1 MPMYVP
7 RAKLL
12 LVVDDWEA
20 LERYEDRLSP
30 HFAETEAWPLG
41 SEGLR
46 RATEEAFDLI
56 LIDLTLE
63 DLTPHEAQARLMSQP
78 ARGEPRVIYV
88 GEQGELAAIE
98 EGGRVSKVLRP
109 FDWAELRERILDL
122 L

>member
-1 MPMYVP
+1 MPMP

-30 HFAETEAWPLG
+30 HFGETEAWPLG

-63 DLTPHEAQARLMSQP
+63 DLTPQEAQARLMSQP

-88 GEQGELAAIE
+88 GEPSELSGIT

-109 FDWAELRERILDL
+109 FDWAGLQERVLNAP
-122 L
+122 